1 MSRKEETTRI
11 IASLKRWLAE
21 LENPAGSSSGKKKG
35 AKRGQ
40 FAKKDLR
47 CYCCGRPGYFLRD
60 CQGGQKQ
67 NNNPEADPESRRER
81 QASSLGKA
89 EQS

>member
-1 MSRKEETTRI
+1 M
-11 IASLKRWLAE
+11 E
-21 LENPAGSSSGKKKG
+21 LESTAGSSRGRRRNRG
-35 AKRGQ
+35 AKRDQ
-40 FAKKDLR
+40 VDKRDMR
-47 CYCCGRPGYFLRD
+47 CYQCGKLGHFLRD

-89 EQS
+89 GQS